1 MYILLVYV
9 REFFTGIFIL
19 KLLKSPGQART
30 IGFSNTEQ
38 RKKIL
43 FIYIKDSLN
52 NSSVVV
58 VAFLLSFS

>member
-38 RKKIL
+38 RKKKSCL
-43 FIYIKDSLN
+43 YI
-52 NSSVVV
+52 
-58 VAFLLSFS
+58 

>member
-38 RKKIL
+38 RKKNL
-43 FIYIKDSLN
+43 VYIYKGQSE
-52 NSSVVV
+52 
-58 VAFLLSFS
+58 